1 MYTPIF
7 AKNNPFF
14 FSPMIIAIVKDG
26 FVILQKLILLKLY
39 TALPKINE
47 EFKNGQILF

>member
-14 FSPMIIAIVKDG
+14 FSPITIAIVKDG
-26 FVILQKLILLKLY
+26 FAILQQLIEIIY
-39 TALPKINE
+39 R
-47 EFKNGQILF
+47 

>member
-26 FVILQKLILLKLY
+26 FVILQQLIEIIYRSPENK
-39 TALPKINE
+39 
-47 EFKNGQILF
+47 